1 MRDNKVCFLTSARRH
16 DDTRIYYREAV
27 TLHKAGY
34 DVVII
39 CPDCQTT
46 DSQGIKFRLADVD
59 RSKHWKKLFLNPF
72 RVLGRAIDENASVYH
87 FHDPELC
94 LTGFFLKLFGK
105 KVVYDVH
112 EDTPRA
118 ILTKTWV
125 PAPLRGLV
133 SKLFEGFELLLSLTF
148 DGIVASAEVV
158 AKRFPRRKT
167 ITVGNFP
174 EVAEFPS
181 VIPDFEKRGHIAC
194 MIGTIQEDRGIYD
207 VLDSARYLDYPILLT
222 GEYASE
228 QVQQR
233 VEEESQDLPLRSLG
247 FLERGEVIELLLHSR
262 VGLAPMHQAEHYQ
275 MNLPPKIFEYMIC
288 EIPVVASDFSYWRE
302 ILEDS
307 EYGQCGI
314 CVDLEDPKSLAKAV
328 TYLMENEDDA
338 IQMGLNGRRAV
349 LERFNWENETQKLL
363 DLYTRLLPLQRE
375 EAPQAE
381 ASSAP
386 QAL

>member
-16 DDTRIYYREAV
+16 DDTRIYNREAV

>member
-118 ILTKTWV
+118 ILAKSWV
-125 PAPLRGLV
+125 PAPLRGII
-133 SKLFEGFELLLSLTF
+133 SKLFEGLELLLSLTF

-247 FLERGEVIELLLHSR
+247 FMERG
-262 VGLAPMHQAEHYQ
+262 
-275 MNLPPKIFEYMIC
+275 
-288 EIPVVASDFSYWRE
+288 
-302 ILEDS
+302 
-307 EYGQCGI
+307 
-314 CVDLEDPKSLAKAV
+314 
-328 TYLMENEDDA
+328 
-338 IQMGLNGRRAV
+338 
-349 LERFNWENETQKLL
+349 
-363 DLYTRLLPLQRE
+363 
-375 EAPQAE
+375 
-381 ASSAP
+381 
-386 QAL
+386 

>member
-1 MRDNKVCFLTSARRH
+1 M
-16 DDTRIYYREAV
+16 
-27 TLHKAGY
+27 
-34 DVVII
+34 
-39 CPDCQTT
+39 
-46 DSQGIKFRLADVD
+46 
-59 RSKHWKKLFLNPF
+59 
-72 RVLGRAIDENASVYH
+72 
-87 FHDPELC
+87 
-94 LTGFFLKLFGK
+94 
-105 KVVYDVH
+105 
-112 EDTPRA
+112 
-118 ILTKTWV
+118 
-125 PAPLRGLV
+125 
-133 SKLFEGFELLLSLTF
+133 
-148 DGIVASAEVV
+148 
-158 AKRFPRRKT
+158 
-167 ITVGNFP
+167 
-174 EVAEFPS
+174 
-181 VIPDFEKRGHIAC
+181 
-194 MIGTIQEDRGIYD
+194 
-207 VLDSARYLDYPILLT
+207 
-222 GEYASE
+222 
-228 QVQQR
+228 
-233 VEEESQDLPLRSLG
+233 
-247 FLERGEVIELLLHSR
+247 IELLLHSR

>member
-118 ILTKTWV
+118 ILAKSWV
-125 PAPLRGLV
+125 PAPLRGII

>member
-27 TLHKAGY
+27 TLHKAGS

>member
-118 ILTKTWV
+118 ILAKSWV
-125 PAPLRGLV
+125 PAPLRGII
-133 SKLFEGFELLLSLTF
+133 SKLFEGLELLLSLTF

-288 EIPVVASDFSYWRE
+288 EIPVVASDFWRE

-386 QAL
+386 HAL

>member
-34 DVVII
+34 EVVII

-118 ILTKTWV
+118 ILAKSWV
-125 PAPLRGLV
+125 PAPLRGII

>member
-118 ILTKTWV
+118 ILAKPWV
-125 PAPLRGLV
+125 PAPFRGII

-158 AKRFPRRKT
+158 AKRFPKRKT

-181 VIPDFEKRGHIAC
+181 VIPDFEKRGRIAC

-207 VLDSARYLDYPILLT
+207 VLDSAHYLDYPILLT
-222 GEYASE
+222 GEYKSKE
-228 QVQQR
+228 VQQR
-233 VEEESQDLPLRSLG
+233 VEEESRDLPLRSLG
-247 FLERGEVIELLLHSR
+247 FLERNEVIELLLHSR

-302 ILEDS
+302 IIEDS

-314 CVDLEDPKSLAKAV
+314 CVDLADPKSLAKAV
-328 TYLMENEDDA
+328 TYLMENQEDA

-363 DLYTRLLPLQRE
+363 DLYTRLLPLDKE
-375 EAPQAE
+375 EAPPAE
-381 ASSAP
+381 DSAAP

>member
-118 ILTKTWV
+118 ILAKSWV
-125 PAPLRGLV
+125 PAPLRGII

-375 EAPQAE
+375 EDRK
-381 ASSAP
+381 SVV
-386 QAL
+386 

>member
-118 ILTKTWV
+118 LLAKSWV
-125 PAPLRGLV
+125 PAPLRGII

>member
-118 ILTKTWV
+118 ILAKSWV
-125 PAPLRGLV
+125 PAPLRGII
-133 SKLFEGFELLLSLTF
+133 SKLFEGLELLLSLTF

>member
-118 ILTKTWV
+118 ILVKPWV
-125 PAPLRGLV
+125 PAPLRGIV
-133 SKLFEGFELLLSLTF
+133 SKLFEGFELLLSFTF
-148 DGIVASAEVV
+148 DGIVASAEAV
-158 AKRFPRRKT
+158 ARRFPKRKT

-181 VIPDFEKRGHIAC
+181 VIPDFEKRGRIAC

-228 QVQQR
+228 QVQKR
-233 VEEESQDLPLRSLG
+233 VEEESRDLPLRSLG
-247 FLERGEVIELLLHSR
+247 FLERGEVIQLLLRSR

-363 DLYTRLLPLQRE
+363 DLYARLLPLSGE
-375 EAPQAE
+375 KAAPDE
-381 ASSAP
+381 ASQAS

>member
-59 RSKHWKKLFLNPF
+59 RSTHWKN
-72 RVLGRAIDENASVYH
+72 
-87 FHDPELC
+87 
-94 LTGFFLKLFGK
+94 FFLKLFGK

-118 ILTKTWV
+118 ILAKSWV
-125 PAPLRGLV
+125 PAPLRGII
-133 SKLFEGFELLLSLTF
+133 SKLFEGLELLLSLTF